1 MCILNKITSYG
12 LALRTDQV
20 WDKIAPGLASDFDSP
35 YTIPA
40 IAPRP
45 LLILNGKILSC
56 PSTMRMYSTHKH
68 IYKYI
73 GALIFKQ
80 IWFGLSFKRSISLK

>member
-1 MCILNKITSYG
+1 MCILNKITSYC
-12 LALRTDQV
+12 LILRTDQV

-35 YTIPA
+35 YSIPA

-56 PSTMRMYSTHKH
+56 PSIMCMYSTPKH
-68 IYKYI
+68 ICKYI
-73 GALIFKQ
+73 AALIF
-80 IWFGLSFKRSISLK
+80 